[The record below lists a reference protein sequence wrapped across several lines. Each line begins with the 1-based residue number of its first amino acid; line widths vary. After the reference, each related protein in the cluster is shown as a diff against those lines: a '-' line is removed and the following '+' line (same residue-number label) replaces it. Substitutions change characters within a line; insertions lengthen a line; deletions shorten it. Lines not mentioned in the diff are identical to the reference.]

1 MTTAQKAE
9 LAESLRKLL
18 KERATIYNDA
28 LRKQYDALISYY
40 ESQLY

>member
-18 KERATIYNDA
+18 KERATIYNDS
-28 LRKQYDALISYY
+28 LRKQYDGLISYY